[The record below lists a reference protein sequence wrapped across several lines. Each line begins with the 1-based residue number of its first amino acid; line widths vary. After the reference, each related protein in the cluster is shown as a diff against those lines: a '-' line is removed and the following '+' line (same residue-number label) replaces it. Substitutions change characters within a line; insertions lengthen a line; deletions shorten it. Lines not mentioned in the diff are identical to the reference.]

1 MFGMKIL
8 LTLFFLFFS
17 SSVFADDISDFQ
29 IAGMSVGDSLLKYM
43 SEEKILIEK
52 EKSKNW
58 YASLGDQIFF
68 EAYIFDISKNFD
80 YVSFFV
86 KSNDTNFIIQ
96 AIYGVIYFKEDISK
110 CYKKQN
116 EIIAELDDLFKNT
129 NKYSAEELM
138 QQDLS
143 GKSIMK
149 RTSYKF
155 TNQDIIAVEC
165 YDWDESMQK
174 SDPPNPDILSL
185 SINTKELF
193 SWIN

>member
-1 MFGMKIL
+1 MDFPGIENVDK
-8 LTLFFLFFS
+8 
-17 SSVFADDISDFQ
+17 DDP
-29 IAGMSVGDSLLKYM
+29 IAFCTFITNPD
-43 SEEKILIEK
+43 LIEH
-52 EKSKNW
+52 
-58 YASLGDQIFF
+58 
-68 EAYIFDISKNFD
+68 
-80 YVSFFV
+80 VM
-86 KSNDTNFIIQ
+86 SNCDR
-96 AIYGVIYFKEDISK
+96 
-110 CYKKQN
+110 

-174 SDPPNPDILSL
+174 SDPPNPDILSI

-193 SWIN
+193 SKKCVSLFIFIS

>member
-68 EAYIFDISKNFD
+68 EAYIFDIFKNFD

-116 EIIAELDDLFKNT
+116 EIIDEIDNLFKNT
-129 NKYSAEELM
+129 DKHSENLTLY
-138 QQDLS
+138 QDPS
-143 GKSIMK
+143 GKSNMK
-149 RTSYKF
+149 RISYEF

-174 SDPPNPDILSL
+174 GDPPNPDILSL

>member
-1 MFGMKIL
+1 MRVFIAVL
-8 LTLFFLFFS
+8 VLIFS
-17 SSVFADDISDFQ
+17 LQSWTKADDISDFE
-29 IAGMSVGDSLLKYM
+29 IEGMSVGDTLLKYM

-52 EKSKNW
+52 ETSKNW
-58 YASLGDQIFF
+58 YAYLGDQIFF

-86 KSNDTNFIIQ
+86 KSNDANFIIQ
-96 AIYGVIYFKEDISK
+96 AIYGVIYFEEDISK

-138 QQDLS
+138 KQDLS

-174 SDPPNPDILSL
+174 SDPPNPDILSI

>member
-1 MFGMKIL
+1 MKTL
-8 LTLFFLFFS
+8 LTLFVLFFS

-29 IAGMSVGDSLLKYM
+29 IEGMSVGDTLLKYM
-43 SEEKILIEK
+43 SKEKILIEK

-68 EAYIFDISKNFD
+68 EAYIFDIFKNFD

-96 AIYGVIYFKEDISK
+96 AIYGVIYFEEDISK

-138 QQDLS
+138 KRDLS

-174 SDPPNPDILSL
+174 SDPPNPDILSI